1 MCLENVPRNSFVF
14 PNQSAVVNSFF
25 GNPDNIYIE
34 ACLTPLNSYA
44 KFGKDIVVV
53 ITGKA
58 PKLGQDVIYWSINQN
73 NWKYFRPLIDGC
85 AQLNLNESSNWQLP
99 PGPN

>member
-1 MCLENVPRNSFVF
+1 MPRNVFVF

-34 ACLTPLNSYA
+34 ACMTPLSDYS
-44 KFGKDIVVV
+44 KFGKDIVVL

-58 PKLGQDVIYWSINQN
+58 PKL
-73 NWKYFRPLIDGC
+73 K
-85 AQLNLNESSNWQLP
+85 
-99 PGPN
+99 